1 MIGPDDV
8 AADIDAEARHL
19 MLAVKALDSYRNHTH
34 GRQLLKRLPTYTD
47 LELSRDRLSR
57 VIDDLRGVK

>member
-1 MIGPDDV
+1 MIDEVSDDV
-8 AADIDAEARHL
+8 SHELRNL
-19 MLAVKALDSYRNHTH
+19 MQAVKSIDSYRRHNY
-34 GRQLLKRLPTYTD
+34 GRQVLKRLPLMTD